1 MIVSKTPLR
10 ISFVGGG
17 TDFSSFYKKNS
28 YGLVVSASI
37 DKYIYISV
45 KKLDPVFHEKF
56 RLNYSETEMVDQVE
70 NIKNP
75 IIRECIKF
83 LNIDDR
89 LYISTIADV
98 PSSTGLGS
106 SSSFT
111 VGLLNALYDF
121 KKQKVSPGRIA
132 EEAAHIEIK
141 VLDSP
146 IGKQDHYVAS
156 FGGLNK
162 IFFFDNDE
170 VKVEK
175 IKIPKKNLN
184 LIFGSLLLFWTGMH
198 RNSESVLIEQEKNH
212 NKNKNV
218 LSSMKNTVNQ
228 FIDLVKSKKISLN
241 KIGNLLDKNW
251 EFKKQLADNV
261 SNKFINN
268 CYTEAKKRGSLG
280 GKILGAGN
288 GGFLLLLAKKTNH
301 KKIQKSLKKFGL
313 ERYSFKL
320 ENSGS
325 RIIDNF

>member
-17 TDFSSFYKKNS
+17 TDIGSFYKKNN
-28 YGLVVSASI
+28 YGLVASTSI

-45 KKLDPVFHEKF
+45 KKLNPVFHEKF
-56 RLNYSETEMVDQVE
+56 RLNYSETEMVDHVK

-83 LNIDDR
+83 LDIDDR

-98 PSSTGLGS
+98 PSFSGLGS

-111 VGLLNALYDF
+111 VGLLNVLYNF
-121 KKQKVSPGRIA
+121 KKQKISPGKLA

-141 VLDSP
+141 VLNSP
-146 IGKQDHYVAS
+146 IGKQDHYAAS
-156 FGGLNK
+156 FGGFNK
-162 IFFFDNDE
+162 IFFLDNDK

-184 LIFGSLLLFWTGMH
+184 LIFGSLLLFWTGIH
-198 RNSESVLIEQEKNH
+198 RNSESVLIDQEKNH
-212 NKNKNV
+212 DKNRNI
-218 LSSMKNTVNQ
+218 LSSMKNIVNQ
-228 FIDLVKSKKISLN
+228 FINLIKSKKISLDT
-241 KIGNLLDKNW
+241 IGNLLDENW
-251 EFKKQLADNV
+251 ELKKQLADNV
-261 SNKFINN
+261 SNRFINK
-268 CYTEAKKRGSLG
+268 CYAEARKKGSLG

>member
-17 TDFSSFYKKNS
+17 TDFRSYYKKNN
-28 YGLVVSASI
+28 YGLVVNTSI

-45 KKLDPVFHEKF
+45 KKLNPVFHEKF
-56 RLNYSETEMVDQVE
+56 RLNYSETEMVDHVK

-98 PSSTGLGS
+98 PSDTGLGS

-121 KKQKVSPGRIA
+121 KNQKVSPRRLA

-141 VLDSP
+141 ILNSP

-162 IFFFDNDE
+162 IFFFDNE
-170 VKVEK
+170 KVKVEK
-175 IKIPKKNLN
+175 INIPKKNIN
-184 LIFGSLLLFWTGMH
+184 LIFNSLLLFWTGMH
-198 RNSESVLIEQEKNH
+198 RNAESVLFDQEKNH
-212 NKNKNV
+212 NKNRNI
-218 LSSMKNTVNQ
+218 LSSMKYTVNQ
-228 FIDLVKSKKISLN
+228 FINLIKSKKISLN
-241 KIGNLLDKNW
+241 TIGNLLDENW
-251 EFKKQLADNV
+251 ELKKQLADNI
-261 SNKFINN
+261 SNKFINK
-268 CYTEAKKRGSLG
+268 CYTVAKKEGSLG

-288 GGFLLLLAKKTNH
+288 GGFLLLLAKKANH
-301 KKIQKSLKKFGL
+301 KKIQNSLKKFGL
-313 ERYSFKL
+313 ERFNVKL

-325 RIIDNF
+325 RIINNF